1 MNNLRVH
8 VGPMH
13 QLYCLLKERAEP
25 PTPTEIAVA
34 TGKRRLDGKAESE
47 FLEKLYKSSE
57 NIKKAFQDQQTRA
70 IVGTYSSFFSFIS

>member
-1 MNNLRVH
+1 VNNLRVH

-13 QLYCLLKERAEP
+13 QLYCLLKERNEP